1 MSQVEIERFL
11 GRLITDADF
20 RSRAASSLTK
30 ACRGEGITLST
41 EELSYLNNINFS
53 QFGLVAE
60 TLDDSI
66 RRK

>member
-1 MSQVEIERFL
+1 MSQIDVERFL

-20 RSRAASSLTK
+20 RAKAELSLIRA
-30 ACRGEGITLST
+30 CYCEGIILSDK
-41 EELSYLNNINFS
+41 ELALLSQLDFS
-53 QFGLVAE
+53 QFATVAE

>member
-1 MSQVEIERFL
+1 MSQVEVERFL

-20 RSRAASSLTK
+20 RAGAASSLTK
-30 ACRGEGITLST
+30 TCCGAGIALST
-41 EELSYLNNINFS
+41 EELSFLNNIDFS
-53 QFGLVAE
+53 QFDLVAE